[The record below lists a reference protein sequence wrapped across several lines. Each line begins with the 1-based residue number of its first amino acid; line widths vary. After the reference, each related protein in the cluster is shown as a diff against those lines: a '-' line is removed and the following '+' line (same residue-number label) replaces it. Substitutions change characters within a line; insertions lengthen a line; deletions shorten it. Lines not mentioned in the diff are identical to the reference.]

1 MPHFVRGVRW
11 ALSPRRI
18 LSMWCRHCQQD
29 VPAARDHGGPA
40 ACSRCLQAFVAVPSD
55 SSPGPKLAAMAD
67 CGVGLEEFDQVARQA
82 KPLMRPK
89 LGGGEDELRRLERV
103 LRSTLRSDYS
113 HGSPVL
119 REPAP
124 FDFMGGEQP
133 LAMQPM
139 LRIAAQQSVEA
150 DAAHKP
156 KAAWGVTLL
165 LTLGSLA
172 FFAGVGL
179 LAMANLTG
187 DAFAARWGLPT
198 TLAGEGLLTC
208 GLASLAVRLWRRS
221 RKVDV
226 RLASIDERLGDV
238 QATLER
244 TVGGGL
250 LWGDNTLRIDA
261 VERGAGALGRPAIG
275 VR

>member
-1 MPHFVRGVRW
+1 
-11 ALSPRRI
+11 
-18 LSMWCRHCQQD
+18 MWCRHCQQD
-29 VPAARDHGGPA
+29 VPAARDHSGPA

-55 SSPGPKLAAMAD
+55 SSPGLKLAAMAD

-82 KPLMRPK
+82 KPLMRPR

-103 LRSTLRSDYS
+103 LRPTLRSDFS

-124 FDFMGGEQP
+124 LDYLSGEQAFAMP
-133 LAMQPM
+133 PALRLARPQHQASAEMTQ
-139 LRIAAQQSVEA
+139 
-150 DAAHKP
+150 KP
-156 KAAWGVTLL
+156 KSAWGVTLL

-179 LAMANLTG
+179 LAMANLSG
-187 DAFAARWGLPT
+187 DAFASRWGLPT

-226 RLASIDERLGDV
+226 RLDSIDERLGDV

>member
-1 MPHFVRGVRW
+1 
-11 ALSPRRI
+11 
-18 LSMWCRHCQQD
+18 MWCRHCQQD
-29 VPAARDHGGPA
+29 IPAVRDSSGPA
-40 ACSRCLQAFVAVPSD
+40 PCARCHREFVAL
-55 SSPGPKLAAMAD
+55 PGGSQPALKLAAVAD
-67 CGVGLEEFDQVARQA
+67 CGVSLEEFDQAAQQA
-82 KPLMRPK
+82 ASRVRPK
-89 LGGGEDELRRLERV
+89 LVDGDGDLRRLERV
-103 LRSTLRSDYS
+103 LRPTLRSDFS

-124 FDFMGGEQP
+124 LEYLSGEHSFAAPSSLRMATQQHLESAEATRQP
-133 LAMQPM
+133 
-139 LRIAAQQSVEA
+139 RS
-150 DAAHKP
+150 
-156 KAAWGVTLL
+156 AWGVTLL

-179 LAMANLTG
+179 LAMANLSG

-226 RLASIDERLGDV
+226 RLDSIDERLGDV

-250 LWGDNTLRIDA
+250 LWGDRQLRIDA
-261 VERGAGALGRPAIG
+261 VDRGAVGLRRTALGSSSF
-275 VR
+275 

>member
-1 MPHFVRGVRW
+1 
-11 ALSPRRI
+11 
-18 LSMWCRHCQQD
+18 MWCRHCQQD
-29 VPAARDHGGPA
+29 VPAARDHSGPA
-40 ACSRCLQAFVAVPSD
+40 ACSRCMQAFVALPGG
-55 SSPGPKLAAMAD
+55 SSPGLKLAAMAD
-67 CGVGLEEFDQVARQA
+67 CGVELEEFDQVARQA

-103 LRSTLRSDYS
+103 LRPTLRSDFS

-124 FDFMGGEQP
+124 LDSIHGEQSFGV
-133 LAMQPM
+133 QQM
-139 LRIAAQQSVEA
+139 LRVATQQSTAA
-150 DAAHKP
+150 DAAQKP
-156 KAAWGVTLL
+156 KSAWGVTLL

-179 LAMANLTG
+179 LTLANLSG

-208 GLASLAVRLWRRS
+208 GLASLAVRLWRRG

-226 RLASIDERLGDV
+226 RLDSIDERLGDV

-244 TVGGGL
+244 TVGCGL
-250 LWGDNTLRIDA
+250 IWGDNQLRIDA
-261 VERGAGALGRPAIG
+261 VERGAGGLRQLLAPGSARG
-275 VR
+275 

>member
-1 MPHFVRGVRW
+1 
-11 ALSPRRI
+11 
-18 LSMWCRHCQQD
+18 MWCRHCQQD
-29 VPAARDHGGPA
+29 VPAARDHSGPA
-40 ACSRCLQAFVAVPSD
+40 ACSRCLQAFVAVPSG
-55 SSPGPKLAAMAD
+55 SSPGLKLAAMAD
-67 CGVGLEEFDQVARQA
+67 CGVELEEFDNIARQA
-82 KPLMRPK
+82 TPLMRPK
-89 LGGGEDELRRLERV
+89 LSGGEDELRRLERV
-103 LRSTLRSDYS
+103 LRPTLRSDFS

-124 FDFMGGEQP
+124 LDFMGGEQALGMQSALR
-133 LAMQPM
+133 LAAH
-139 LRIAAQQSVEA
+139 RSVEA
-150 DAAHKP
+150 DASRKP
-156 KAAWGVTLL
+156 KSAWGVTLL

-179 LAMANLTG
+179 LAMANLSG
-187 DAFAARWGLPT
+187 DAFATQWGLPM

-226 RLASIDERLGDV
+226 RLDSIDERLGDV
-238 QATLER
+238 QTTLER

-261 VERGAGALGRPAIG
+261 VERNAGGLRQLLAPGSARG
-275 VR
+275 

>member
-1 MPHFVRGVRW
+1 
-11 ALSPRRI
+11 
-18 LSMWCRHCQQD
+18 MWCRHCQQD
-29 VPAARDHGGPA
+29 IPAVRDRSGPA
-40 ACSRCLQAFVAVPSD
+40 ACARCKREFVALPGSSQPSL
-55 SSPGPKLAAMAD
+55 KLAAVAD
-67 CGVGLEEFDQVARQA
+67 CGVSLEEFDQVAERA
-82 KPLMRPK
+82 AYRVRPK
-89 LGGGEDELRRLERV
+89 LDDDDGDLRRLERV
-103 LRSTLRSDYS
+103 LRPMLRSDFS
-113 HGSPVL
+113 HGSALL

-124 FDFMGGEQP
+124 LDYLSGEQSF
-133 LAMQPM
+133 AASSS
-139 LRIAAQQSVEA
+139 LRVATHQHLEPAEA
-150 DAAHKP
+150 TRKP
-156 KAAWGVTLL
+156 KSAWGVTLL

-179 LAMANLTG
+179 LAMANLSG

-208 GLASLAVRLWRRS
+208 GLASLAVRLWRRG

-226 RLASIDERLGDV
+226 RLDSIDERLGDV

-250 LWGDNTLRIDA
+250 WGDNQLRIDA
-261 VERGAGALGRPAIG
+261 VERGAGGWRRPAIG

>member
-1 MPHFVRGVRW
+1 
-11 ALSPRRI
+11 
-18 LSMWCRHCQQD
+18 MWCRHCQQD
-29 VPAARDHGGPA
+29 VPAARDHSGPA
-40 ACSRCLQAFVAVPSD
+40 ACSRCLQAFVAAPSG
-55 SSPGPKLAAMAD
+55 SSPGLKLAAMAD
-67 CGVGLEEFDQVARQA
+67 CGVELEEFDNIARQA
-82 KPLMRPK
+82 TPLMRPK
-89 LGGGEDELRRLERV
+89 LSGGEDELRRLERV
-103 LRSTLRSDYS
+103 LRPTLRSDFS
-113 HGSPVL
+113 HRSPVL

-124 FDFMGGEQP
+124 LDFIGSEQA
-133 LAMQPM
+133 LAMQPA
-139 LRIAAQQSVEA
+139 LRLAAHQSVEE
-150 DAAHKP
+150 AAHKP

-179 LAMANLTG
+179 LAMANLSG
-187 DAFAARWGLPT
+187 DEFAARWGLPT

-208 GLASLAVRLWRRS
+208 GLASLAVRLWRRG

-226 RLASIDERLGDV
+226 RLDSIDERLGDV

-250 LWGDNTLRIDA
+250 LWGDSTLRIDA
-261 VERGAGALGRPAIG
+261 VERGTGGWRRPAIG